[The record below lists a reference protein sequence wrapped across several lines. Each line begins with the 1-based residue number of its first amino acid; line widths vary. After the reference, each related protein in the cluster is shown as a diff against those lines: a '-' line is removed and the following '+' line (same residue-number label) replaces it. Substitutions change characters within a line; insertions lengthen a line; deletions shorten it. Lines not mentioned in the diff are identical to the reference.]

1 MLVLDATPL
10 YFYSMRTTST
20 GDFTDDTQQDAL
32 C

>member
-10 YFYSMRTTST
+10 HFYSTQTTST
-20 GDFTDDTQQDAL
+20 RDFTDDTQQDAL